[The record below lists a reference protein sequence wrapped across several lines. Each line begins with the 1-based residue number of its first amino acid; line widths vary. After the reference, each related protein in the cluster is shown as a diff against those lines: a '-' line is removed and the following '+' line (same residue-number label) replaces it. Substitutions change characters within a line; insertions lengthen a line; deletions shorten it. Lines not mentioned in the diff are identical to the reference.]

1 MRKMR
6 SALFVAPGHPLQIVD
21 DVEIDE
27 PRHSE
32 VLVRIQHCGVCHSD
46 LSIIDGAIPYPTPAI
61 LGHEA
66 SGTVAELGP
75 GVANLSVGDRVVVT
89 MRPPCGHCYW
99 CVRNEPVL
107 CARTAA
113 PPGGG
118 EIRAHHR
125 GVPVTRGFRLG
136 AFSEFVLVEASGAV
150 SVPEGIPLDVAAVMG
165 CAIQTGIGSVTNIAQ
180 VEAGATAVVL
190 GLGGVGLAVVQ
201 GLVLAGASTVVG
213 IDPVE
218 SRRRKAE
225 SLGATLTLDGR
236 AADTQDRA
244 AALTR
249 GIGFDHAFDTVS
261 TTDTTSAAVAMLRR
275 GGGLVL
281 IGVSGSPQPLGV
293 TAMELVMRQ
302 KSVRGSFLGNCHAQR
317 DLPRYFD
324 LCSTKRLD
332 LAALIT
338 DRRPLSQI
346 NEAFADLRNGVGVR
360 TVLEI

>member
-1 MRKMR
+1 MRQMR
-6 SALFVAPGHPLQIVD
+6 SALFVAPGHPLQLVD

-27 PRHSE
+27 PRDGE
-32 VLVRIQHCGVCHSD
+32 ALVRVRHCGVCHSD
-46 LSIIDGAIPYPTPAI
+46 LSIIDGAMPYPTPAI

-66 SGTVAELGP
+66 SGTIAALGP
-75 GVANLSVGDRVVVT
+75 GVANLSVGDRVVIS

-99 CVRNEPVL
+99 CVRDEPVL
-107 CARTAA
+107 CAQTAG

-125 GVPVTRGFRLG
+125 GGPVTRGFRLG
-136 AFSEFVLVEASGAV
+136 AFSELVLVGASGAV
-150 SVPEGIPLDVAAVMG
+150 PVPDGIPLDVAAVMG
-165 CAIQTGIGSVTNIAQ
+165 CAIQTGIGSVTNVAR
-180 VEAGATAVVL
+180 VEAGATAVVF

-201 GLVLAGASTVVG
+201 GLVLAGASTVIG

-236 AADTQDRA
+236 AADTQDLA
-244 AALTR
+244 CALTR

-261 TTDTTSAAVAMLRR
+261 TTETTSAAVAMLRR

-281 IGVSGSPQPLGV
+281 IGVSGTPQPLGV
-293 TAMELVMRQ
+293 TAMDLVMRQ

-324 LCSTKRLD
+324 LCNAGRLD

-346 NEAFADLRNGVGVR
+346 NEALADLRNGVGVR